1 MIGLLTS
8 DFSIKLFSESVPDL
22 NIPTMT
28 HVQLAIYR
36 MTDGLTFTEG
46 LTAVKR
52 KSMRN
57 ALVPGPGRGNFPYEI
72 LMETIAETGVRQN
85 IIERSSEIGE
95 ILQS

>member
-8 DFSIKLFSESVPDL
+8 VFSIKLFSESVPDL

-28 HVQLAIYR
+28 HVQLATYR
-36 MTDGLTFTEG
+36 MTDGLTFTDG

-52 KSMRN
+52 KSMRH
-57 ALVPGPGRGNFPYEI
+57 ALVPGPGRGNFPCEI
-72 LMETIAETGVRQN
+72 LIETIAETGVRQN

>member
-8 DFSIKLFSESVPDL
+8 DFSIKLFSESVPPEYPNNDSRSA
-22 NIPTMT
+22 T
-28 HVQLAIYR
+28 YR
-36 MTDGLTFTEG
+36 MTNGLTFTEG
-46 LTAVKR
+46 LTAVKL

-57 ALVPGPGRGNFPYEI
+57 ALVPGTGRGNFPCEI
-72 LMETIAETGVRQN
+72 LIETIAETGVRQN